1 MTHTP
6 DAPNYQETQEDDRLA
21 AGASGLTAPVADTFE
36 TPPPFTPAQQAQQ
49 KRLQQQRRTMIHL
62 TTHPAVAEGD
72 LQPALWTI
80 VSAAAGTIQVSWVN
94 IWRLSHDGET
104 CSCVATLEPDVG
116 PHSGEQVI
124 AVYDYLEYFTAMRGG
139 LVLDVAN
146 VRNDPRTQCLA
157 ATYWEPVGITSALIA
172 PIRLHGQVVGAV
184 SFEHTGP
191 PRAWHPDEV
200 TFASQI
206 AALVAQVFL
215 NADLRRRA
223 EELSL
228 LTHIGQQVTA
238 LHDLHAVLTA
248 IARYAAEVFQADV
261 SGVFALIP
269 DGSIVGAGYGISP
282 EWVDIFQARGAVLLR
297 RGVFAEAI
305 RERRPRQV
313 ADLST
318 YSDKLSRRLYAEQHI
333 HSALVAP
340 MYSGDTVVGGIAVAQ
355 RHPRYFTV
363 EEKVFLQALGQQS
376 VHAVES
382 ARLFQAEHR
391 QREIAERIQETAL
404 LVNSSLELKEVLA
417 LILDQLGHVFPYDSG
432 SIQILEDDAMRVVAV
447 RNLARDVIGQR
458 YPLDEYPY
466 HRRLAAGESV
476 ILNDIRDKADGVVA
490 YAEVTGARSNIGV
503 PLWVRERVIGALTID
518 CGPPP
523 AFASEEIRVVQA
535 FAQQAAIAIQNA
547 RLFEEQRVERELA
560 EALAA
565 AAAVVGSTLDL
576 EQVLDRILEQTAR
589 VVNGD
594 IFNVLLI
601 KGNKGQMVRWRGYEN
616 YAISG
621 SEIAAF
627 DVPVFEYPKLVEMIE
642 TGQPVLVGDIFQT
655 TDWVLTNPYRRYLR
669 SYVAAPIRVADKT
682 VGFLNV
688 NGTRPNQFT
697 HQDALRLKAFADHA
711 AVAIQN
717 ANLYQQQRHY
727 ADHLE
732 QEVGKRTV
740 ELEAKNAW
748 LEAILRSTTDGI
760 IVTDGA
766 GDIVQQNTV
775 VDTWLKQTLS
785 SESAKRLCE
794 AVRAVAQR
802 AGERA
807 EQLLELPGLD
817 LQLNA
822 APIAESD
829 AGGPAVVVAVHD
841 VSYLKALDRMK
852 SRFVSDVSHELRTPL
867 ASIRLY
873 TSLVRTAA
881 GEKLDQY
888 LLALDKEADRLS
900 RLVNDI
906 LQLSRIESGR
916 IDIHLQPADIN
927 MLAETTVATHM
938 VLAESKGLNLTYHAN
953 AHAAQVQVDSDKF
966 SQVLNN
972 LIENAINYT
981 PTGGHIQVATRCQTR
996 DGRHWATVTVADTGM
1011 GISEDEVQYVFDRF
1025 FRGEGPRQQ
1034 QIQGTGLGL
1043 AIVKEILDLHGG
1055 DVTVKSET
1063 GVGSVFTVWLPL
1075 QNSD

>member
-1 MTHTP
+1 MRDFS
-6 DAPNYQETQEDDRLA
+6 DAPGYQEAACDDA
-21 AGASGLTAPVADTFE
+21 AIINDPSPTVSVSASPDDGSARI
-36 TPPPFTPAQQAQQ
+36 AQQEQQ

-72 LQPALWTI
+72 LEPALWTI
-80 VSAAAGTIQVSWVN
+80 VSAAAGAIQVSWVN
-94 IWRLSHDGET
+94 IWRLSSDGEL
-104 CSCVATLEPDVG
+104 CRCVATIEPG
-116 PHSGEQVI
+116 GAPRKGEQVI
-124 AVYDYLEYFTAMRGG
+124 EVFRYPEYFTAMRGG

-146 VRNDPRTQCLA
+146 VGADPRTKSLSA
-157 ATYWEPVGITSALIA
+157 LYWEQLGITSVLTA
-172 PIRLHGQVVGAV
+172 PIRLHGQMVGAV
-184 SFEHTGP
+184 SFDHVGG
-191 PRAWHPDEV
+191 PRAWYPDEV

-223 EELSL
+223 EELAL
-228 LTHIGQQVTA
+228 LTRISRQIAA
-238 LHDLHAVLTA
+238 LHNLPEVLDA
-248 IARYAAEVFQADV
+248 ITHYVAEVSQADV

-269 DGSIVGAGYGISP
+269 DGSIVAALQGLAP
-282 EWVDIFQARGAVLLR
+282 AWLDIFQMHSPALLR
-297 RGVFAEAI
+297 KGVFAEAI
-305 RERRPRQV
+305 HTRHPRQV
-313 ADLST
+313 TDLSV
-318 YSDKLSRRLYAEQHI
+318 YNDKLTQRLCAEEGLQTV
-333 HSALVAP
+333 LVVP
-340 MYSGDTVVGGIAVAQ
+340 MYSGEEVVGGIGLAQ
-355 RHPRYFTV
+355 RQPRYFSV
-363 EEKVFLQALGQQS
+363 EETAFLQALAQQS
-376 VHAVES
+376 VNAVES

-391 QREIAERIQETAL
+391 QREIAERLQETAL

-417 LILDQLGHVFPYDSG
+417 LILNQLGHVFPYESG

-447 RNLARDVIGQR
+447 RNLASDVIGRR
-458 YPLDEYPY
+458 YLLNEYPY

-476 ILNDIRDKADGVVA
+476 LLTDIHDKADGVVA
-490 YAEVTGARSNIGV
+490 YNEVTSTRSNIGV

-518 CGPPP
+518 CGAAKSYTP
-523 AFASEEIRVVQA
+523 EEIRIVQA

-547 RLFEEQRVERELA
+547 RLFEKQRAERALA
-560 EALAA
+560 EALAT
-565 AAAVVGSTLDL
+565 AAAVVGNTLDL

-594 IFNVLLI
+594 IFNIMLI
-601 KGNKGQMVRWRGYEN
+601 KGDKSRMVRWRGYEN

-627 DVPVFEYPKLVEMIE
+627 DVPVSEYPKLVEMIE
-642 TGQPVLVGDIFQT
+642 SGQPVLVGDIFQS

-669 SYVAAPIRVADKT
+669 SYVAAPIRIAEKT

-697 HQDALRLKAFADHA
+697 FQDALRLKVFADHA
-711 AVAIQN
+711 AIAIQN

-727 ADHLE
+727 ADQLE
-732 QEVGKRTV
+732 QEVRKRTA

-760 IVTDGA
+760 IVTDSA
-766 GDIVQQNTV
+766 GEIVQQNTV
-775 VDTWLKQTLS
+775 VDTWLKRTLS
-785 SESAKRLCE
+785 SESAKRLCDT
-794 AVRAVAQR
+794 VRRVARR
-802 AGERA
+802 AEERA

-822 APIAESD
+822 APIADSD

-841 VSYLKALDRMK
+841 ISYLKALDRMK

-873 TSLVRTAA
+873 TSLVRTAPE
-881 GEKLDQY
+881 EKLDQY
-888 LLALDKEADRLS
+888 LLALDREADRLA
-900 RLVNDI
+900 RLVADI

-916 IDIHLQPADIN
+916 LDINLQPTDIN
-927 MLAETTVATHM
+927 VLAETTIASHM

-953 AHAAQVQVDSDKF
+953 AHTSQVEVDLDKF

-981 PTGGHIQVATRCQTR
+981 PAGGHIQVSTQQQSR
-996 DGRHWATVTVADTGM
+996 DGRKWVTVTVADTGM
-1011 GISEDEVQYVFDRF
+1011 GISEDEVQYIFDRF

-1043 AIVKEILDLHGG
+1043 AIVKEILDMHGG
-1055 DVTVKSET
+1055 TVTVKSEV
-1063 GVGSVFTVWLPL
+1063 GVGSIFTVWLPL
-1075 QNSD
+1075 KNSD